1 MAEDG
6 CLSRI
11 FKTGIVAV
19 IRADK
24 SDRLVEVARALLDGG
39 VDTMEVTFTVPG
51 AVRVLE
57 QVADEL
63 GDSIVLGAGTVLDPE
78 TARVAILAGAQFI
91 VAPNTNPAVIE
102 LCRRYS
108 RPVMPGA
115 YTPTEVVQ
123 AWQAGADVVKI
134 FPSDIGGPKYLKALR
149 GPLPHIRMMPTGGV
163 NLETAADFLRAG
175 ACALGIGGSL
185 VEPQAVAKGNMERI
199 TELARQ
205 YVQIVQ
211 RTREP

>member
-1 MAEDG
+1 
-6 CLSRI
+6 
-11 FKTGIVAV
+11 KTGIVAV

-123 AWQAGADVVKI
+123 AW
-134 FPSDIGGPKYLKALR
+134 
-149 GPLPHIRMMPTGGV
+149 
-163 NLETAADFLRAG
+163 
-175 ACALGIGGSL
+175 
-185 VEPQAVAKGNMERI
+185 
-199 TELARQ
+199 
-205 YVQIVQ
+205 
-211 RTREP
+211 